1 MSAETQSR
9 PYRQVARAA
18 ATEETRRRIVT
29 AFAEAL
35 AQRWLDEITL
45 DELSAAA
52 GTTRQTVIRLF
63 GGKEGL
69 LAAVV
74 EWMREG
80 VVVRRTLP
88 PGSASLAI
96 AVARA
101 LGEDYEASGDMVL
114 RLLAQEGRHPGL
126 STLLNLGRRHHRNW
140 VEQVLA
146 DPIAACPP
154 AMREAFI
161 DRLIVATDVY
171 SWKLLRRD
179 IGRSRTETE
188 AAIADLIAAVVA
200 ARSNDN
206 G

>member
-1 MSAETQSR
+1 MSAETRSR

-18 ATEETRRRIVT
+18 ATEETRRRIVA

-35 AQRWLDEITL
+35 AQRWLDESTL
-45 DELSAAA
+45 DELGRAA

-69 LAAVV
+69 LDAVV
-74 EWMREG
+74 DWMREG
-80 VVVRRTLP
+80 VVIRRALA
-88 PGSASLAI
+88 PGPVAIAI

-101 LGEDYEASGDMVL
+101 VGEDYEASGNMII

-126 STLLNLGRRHHRNW
+126 SALLDHGRQHHRNW
-140 VEQVLA
+140 IGEVFA
-146 DPIAACPP
+146 GPIASHPP
-154 AMREAFI
+154 AEREALI

-179 IGRSRTETE
+179 AGRNRPEAE
-188 AAIADLIAAVVA
+188 AAIAALIAAILA
-200 ARSNDN
+200 ARSNDH

>member
-18 ATEETRRRIVT
+18 ATEETRRRIVN

-45 DELSAAA
+45 DELAAAA

-69 LAAVV
+69 LDAVV
-74 EWMREG
+74 DWMREG
-80 VVVRRTLP
+80 VVIRRAMV
-88 PGSASLAI
+88 PGPAAI

-101 LGEDYEASGDMVL
+101 VGADYEASGDMII

-126 STLLNLGRRHHRNW
+126 SALLDHGRRHHRAW
-140 VEQVLA
+140 ITEIFA
-146 DPIAACPP
+146 APIAACPP
-154 AMREAFI
+154 AEREALI

-188 AAIADLIAAVVA
+188 AAIAGLITAILA
-200 ARSNDN
+200 ARSNDH

>member
-45 DELSAAA
+45 DELATAA

-69 LAAVV
+69 LDAVV
-74 EWMREG
+74 DWMREG
-80 VVVRRTLP
+80 VVIRRTLM
-88 PGSASLAI
+88 PGPTAI

-101 LGEDYEASGDMVL
+101 VGADYETSGDML
-114 RLLAQEGRHPGL
+114 IRLLAQEGRHPGL
-126 STLLNLGRRHHRNW
+126 FTLLDLGRRHHRTW
-140 VEQVLA
+140 IGEVLA
-146 DPIAACPP
+146 GPIASHPP
-154 AMREAFI
+154 AEREALT

-179 IGRSRTETE
+179 AGRSRIETE
-188 AAIADLIAAVVA
+188 AAIAALIAAILA
-200 ARSNDN
+200 ARSNDH

>member
-1 MSAETQSR
+1 MSADTQSR

-35 AQRWLDEITL
+35 AERWLDEITL
-45 DELSAAA
+45 DELAAAA

-69 LAAVV
+69 LDAVV
-74 EWMREG
+74 DWMREG
-80 VVVRRTLP
+80 VLTRRTLA
-88 PGSASLAI
+88 PGPAAI

-101 LGEDYEASGDMVL
+101 VGADYETSGDMII
-114 RLLAQEGRHPGL
+114 RLLALEGRHPGL
-126 STLLNLGRRHHRNW
+126 SAFLDYGRRQHRAW
-140 VEQVLA
+140 IGEA
-146 DPIAACPP
+146 FAGPIASYPP
-154 AMREAFI
+154 AERAALT

-179 IGRSRTETE
+179 FGRSRIETE
-188 AAIADLIAAVVA
+188 AAIAALIAAILA
-200 ARSNDN
+200 ARSNDH

>member
-1 MSAETQSR
+1 MTAETQSR

-18 ATEETRRRIVT
+18 ATEETRRRIVA

-35 AQRWLDEITL
+35 ARRWLDEITL
-45 DELSAAA
+45 DELATAA

-69 LAAVV
+69 LDAVV
-74 EWMREG
+74 DWMRKG
-80 VVVRRTLP
+80 VLIRRTLL
-88 PGSASLAI
+88 PGPAAI

-101 LGEDYEASGDMVL
+101 VGADYETSGDMII

-126 STLLNLGRRHHRNW
+126 STLLNLGRRHHRDW
-140 VEQVLA
+140 IGEVFA
-146 DPIAACPP
+146 GPIASCPP
-154 AMREAFI
+154 AEREALT
-161 DRLIVATDVY
+161 DRLVIVTDAY

-179 IGRSRTETE
+179 AGRSRTETE
-188 AAIADLIAAVVA
+188 AAIAALIAAVLA
-200 ARSNDN
+200 AGSNDH